1 MILEVIIFGIFALL
15 AFLLFSLSAKLIT
28 DASSTIFGALTRFF
42 PSTYAYGLFAVLI
55 TLCAISLWSLITIM
69 PLLCAPFKSFRN
81 WYRSNVI
88 RILLFNLK
96 IAKSLVIGLSISLI
110 FGTLGISSSITII
123 VGLIAVLYFQSNNV
137 HKALSMAIGF
147 VTPSFLCKAL
157 VGCPGI
163 TTINGTTVLKTKRLP
178 NWSIGFIKINNFPNF
193 VESGDRLRKIIL
205 GAYAS
210 EINLGYCVKF
220 DGKFNIL
227 FYVGTKGI
235 HNCANK
241 VCENLSVLKRIILSQ
256 LPKANVEIISNPDEL
271 RSLVSLGEN
280 MKIKVRGPILEI
292 FQDNRVLYFSALRI
306 LGNPSFDGKNRF
318 SARMENLLEE
328 NIQATYMVFVSPV
341 NENSLRYAIVKRDYL
356 RIIKDKCQNG
366 EAFTQRINLDKYP
379 LSKVSVAL
387 FLIGDCEKDL
397 KIGIQSVKATI
408 QSEFSSELDKMHAI
422 DVHGLDLLENFNAF
436 RCSSL
441 TGAGTIMTVN
451 DATTF
456 VKLPQANTQNSTETN
471 SFSISAPTVSK
482 TPKYDEKLTLGRITQ
497 KGIPSNHVATLPID
511 LLNRHIVVVGS
522 AGVGKSNFVK
532 HIVLQLVNKCKVN
545 VLVLDSH
552 GKYREIASKLEN
564 SRIFNPTKDDLS
576 INILEI
582 PEGVDRNTH
591 IENVLKALHIS
602 VEWKPNLQ
610 ELVKSSLCRL
620 YELNPHPRISD
631 WIAVLKEPS
640 TNESSNL
647 RDSFDFLQSHLE
659 RMTLDVYGRIFDRMR
674 TSLSIKDLL
683 NTPSI
688 IELREMNAESQA
700 FFVGATLTMIQDFRG
715 ANGPAQNLHLVCLE
729 EAHIFASK
737 VYGATKSYEVISNCP
752 WATILEEM
760 RKYNEGIILVDQ
772 KPSTIAK
779 DALAN
784 CDSMVVFRLT
794 DEEDR
799 DIVVRSFGHNP
810 DADLG
815 IQLSDYLSRL
825 DIGQSIIQAPVF
837 GEPFEVK
844 TTLVNEKDEPY
855 AYVTKFRTG
864 ILRAL
869 NIER

>member
-1 MILEVIIFGIFALL
+1 
-15 AFLLFSLSAKLIT
+15 
-28 DASSTIFGALTRFF
+28 
-42 PSTYAYGLFAVLI
+42 
-55 TLCAISLWSLITIM
+55 
-69 PLLCAPFKSFRN
+69 
-81 WYRSNVI
+81 
-88 RILLFNLK
+88 
-96 IAKSLVIGLSISLI
+96 
-110 FGTLGISSSITII
+110 
-123 VGLIAVLYFQSNNV
+123 
-137 HKALSMAIGF
+137 
-147 VTPSFLCKAL
+147 
-157 VGCPGI
+157 
-163 TTINGTTVLKTKRLP
+163 
-178 NWSIGFIKINNFPNF
+178 
-193 VESGDRLRKIIL
+193 
-205 GAYAS
+205 
-210 EINLGYCVKF
+210 
-220 DGKFNIL
+220 
-227 FYVGTKGI
+227 
-235 HNCANK
+235 
-241 VCENLSVLKRIILSQ
+241 
-256 LPKANVEIISNPDEL
+256 
-271 RSLVSLGEN
+271 
-280 MKIKVRGPILEI
+280 
-292 FQDNRVLYFSALRI
+292 
-306 LGNPSFDGKNRF
+306 
-318 SARMENLLEE
+318 
-328 NIQATYMVFVSPV
+328 
-341 NENSLRYAIVKRDYL
+341 
-356 RIIKDKCQNG
+356 
-366 EAFTQRINLDKYP
+366 
-379 LSKVSVAL
+379 
-387 FLIGDCEKDL
+387 
-397 KIGIQSVKATI
+397 
-408 QSEFSSELDKMHAI
+408 
-422 DVHGLDLLENFNAF
+422 
-436 RCSSL
+436 
-441 TGAGTIMTVN
+441 
-451 DATTF
+451 
-456 VKLPQANTQNSTETN
+456 
-471 SFSISAPTVSK
+471 
-482 TPKYDEKLTLGRITQ
+482 
-497 KGIPSNHVATLPID
+497 
-511 LLNRHIVVVGS
+511 
-522 AGVGKSNFVK
+522 
-532 HIVLQLVNKCKVN
+532 VNKCKVN
-545 VLVLDSH
+545 ILVLDSH

-647 RDSFDFLQSHLE
+647 RDSFGFLQSHLE

-715 ANGPAQNLHLVCLE
+715 ANGPAQNLHLICLE

-810 DADLG
+810 NADLG

-837 GEPFEVK
+837 VEPFEVK